1 MVKTANAP
9 PALPP
14 RWPRAGVMDW
24 LLGIGLVLYIL
35 AGSACAA
42 FLLYRAYTAGSFGSV
57 QPAPAPAA
65 AIGLDDFAKLAIAA
79 LIGVIGTGL
88 TGLASVYGATRQSS
102 AASQIAEFNAAI
114 NRHLADLNAATNIA
128 LTEMKG
134 EIDKSLAQVKSASEE
149 SLARL
154 KVALDASQIA
164 YRQLFGSA
172 TVYFHTL
179 RTIAL
184 SEWDDE
190 SLKTAQS
197 AMVAATPHSL
207 HVDAKMRDLWFDL
220 WQRGQDISR
229 AAADHAEIS
238 ERPDLV
244 RRLFDEEVKTRSG
257 KLDFR
262 ELHLRM
268 EAAARVAIEDSG
280 EPLASTNDSGRL

>member
-1 MVKTANAP
+1 MTNAIAP
-9 PALPP
+9 PPPVTPP
-14 RWPRAGVMDW
+14 RRPRAGVMDW
-24 LLGIGLVLYIL
+24 LLGLGLVLYIL

-42 FLLYRAYTAGSFGSV
+42 FLLYKAYTAVSVGST
-57 QPAPAPAA
+57 QPAPATAG
-65 AIGLDDFAKLAIAA
+65 GLDDFTKLAIAA

-88 TGLASVYGATRQSS
+88 TGLASVYAATRQSS
-102 AASQIAEFNAAI
+102 TASQIAEFNAAMS
-114 NRHLADLNAATNIA
+114 RHLTDLSAAANIA

-134 EIDKSLAQVKSASEE
+134 EIDKSLTQVKSASDE

-184 SEWDDE
+184 TEWDDE
-190 SLKTAQS
+190 SLRTAQS

-238 ERPDLV
+238 ERPDVV
-244 RRLFDEEVKTRSG
+244 RRLFDEKVKTRSG

-268 EAAARVAIEDSG
+268 EEAARVAIADSG
-280 EPLASTNDSGRL
+280 ETPASAI

>member
-1 MVKTANAP
+1 
-9 PALPP
+9 
-14 RWPRAGVMDW
+14 MDW
-24 LLGIGLVLYIL
+24 LLGLGLVLYIM

-42 FLLYRAYTAGSFGSV
+42 FLLYTVYTAGSVGGV
-57 QPAPAPAA
+57 QPVPASAA
-65 AIGLDDFAKLAIAA
+65 AVGHDDFAKLAIAA

-88 TGLASVYGATRQSS
+88 TGLASVYGATRQ
-102 AASQIAEFNAAI
+102 AGTASQVAEFNAAI
-114 NRHLADLNAATNIA
+114 SRHLAEFNVAANTA
-128 LTEMKG
+128 LAEMKG
-134 EIDKSLAQVKSASEE
+134 EIDKSLAQVKSSSDE

-154 KVALDASQIA
+154 KIALDASQIA

-184 SEWDDE
+184 TEWDDE

-197 AMVAATPHSL
+197 AMVAATPHCL

-229 AAADHAEIS
+229 AATDHAEIS
-238 ERPDLV
+238 ERPDVV
-244 RRLFDEEVKTRSG
+244 RQLFDEYVKTRSG
-257 KLDFR
+257 KLNFR

-268 EAAARVAIEDSG
+268 EEAARVAIADSG
-280 EPLASTNDSGRL
+280 EPPAPTSI